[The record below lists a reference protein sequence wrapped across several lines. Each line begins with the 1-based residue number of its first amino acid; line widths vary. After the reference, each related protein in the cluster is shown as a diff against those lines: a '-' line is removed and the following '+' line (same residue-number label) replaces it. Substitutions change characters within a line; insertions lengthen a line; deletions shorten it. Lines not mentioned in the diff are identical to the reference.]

1 MLSPDARCLAYVSN
15 ESGGYQVYVQ
25 PFPGP
30 GRKSQVSTE
39 GVTEPVWARSGREL
53 FYRSGRKMMVVDTV
67 TGPAFSTGNPKM
79 LFEGDDAALGRVF
92 GGQNYAVTP
101 DGQHFI
107 MIRSKEAA
115 AAGNNPFMSRNE
127 RQIDAY

>member
-1 MLSPDARCLAYVSN
+1 VK
-15 ESGGYQVYVQ
+15 GG
-25 PFPGP
+25 
-30 GRKSQVSTE
+30 
-39 GVTEPVWARSGREL
+39 TEPVWARSGREL